1 MPKTPEVFA
10 KDYAALSRAF
20 DAAALQLKETEQARA
35 QHDQALREAAQPLRQ
50 RAAALRAGRPSASAD
65 DFKTD
70 AELQRLL
77 GSLDERLARAEAD
90 RQRIHGLAVGG
101 WAQALKGAAALDKE
115 LAADILARQKLPASK
130 AGPVQ
135 IALAN
140 LLRLQ
145 TDAHK
150 KLAPRRAALL
160 AGQKALLLVDDPQYF
175 RAQYDQAR
183 AEALGAPPT
192 PKTVGGTAAPK
203 TAGSTAAPKTAG
215 STASPRTAGSTAA
228 PKTAGSTAAA
238 KDAGSTAAPK
248 DAGSIGAPKTVG
260 SAAAPKIVGSTAAP
274 KTVGSAPAAK
284 TTVGSLPASPAKT
297 APANVSPS
305 ALEGD
310 GAAASATPALAPA
323 NKLLTA
329 AAFKAAGREASN
341 LVAGIRASAGVARRA
356 TRAKKPRQAAT
367 ARATAMRRLSS
378 LNIIVKQ
385 YEAARKAT
393 GDAVILALPNGRQLL
408 RGIQILVAVR
418 ERARAMVNR
427 LAELESPAPRRGPS
441 NLARRR

>member
-192 PKTVGGTAAPK
+192 PKTVGG
-203 TAGSTAAPKTAG
+203 
-215 STASPRTAGSTAA
+215 TAA